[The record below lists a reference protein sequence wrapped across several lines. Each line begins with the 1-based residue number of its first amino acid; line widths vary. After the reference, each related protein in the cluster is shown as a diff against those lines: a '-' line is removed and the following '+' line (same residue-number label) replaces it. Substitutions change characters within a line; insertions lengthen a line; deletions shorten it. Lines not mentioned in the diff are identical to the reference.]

1 MADELE
7 KSMQTV
13 DESKRETIRK
23 LVRTAAFT
31 APVIA
36 TFAIDGKMNTA
47 LSGLSSASNS

>member
-1 MADELE
+1 MTE
-7 KSMQTV
+7 KFEESVQAI
-13 DESKRETIRK
+13 DESKRETIRT

-47 LSGLSSASNS
+47 LSGPLAPNS